1 MKRVLFYIL
10 ALLFLWHNTA
20 VSEERNIDPELL
32 GEIDSKTFR
41 PFLNAL
47 KSGNIEAIKR
57 YLTENKSEE
66 TGLLDLEGEEY
77 REYSDML
84 KNHYRGVV
92 FSIEQGVVSEGQ
104 MIVDVEIEFPGGG
117 RSITQYYLQEQSGNA
132 SQSSEGRRWR
142 INAERKKR
150 EGEVSAE

>member
-1 MKRVLFYIL
+1 MKRVLLYMI
-10 ALLFLWHNTA
+10 ALLFIWHNGA
-20 VSEERNIDPELL
+20 MSEKNNVGPALL
-32 GEIDSKTFR
+32 EEIDSQTFR

-57 YLTENKSEE
+57 YLTEKKSEE
-66 TGLLDLEGEEY
+66 TGLLDLEGDEY

-84 KNHYRGVV
+84 KNYYKGVV

-104 MIVDVEIEFPGGG
+104 IIVDVAIEFPGGG
-117 RSITQYYLQEQSGNA
+117 QSITQYYLQEQSGNA